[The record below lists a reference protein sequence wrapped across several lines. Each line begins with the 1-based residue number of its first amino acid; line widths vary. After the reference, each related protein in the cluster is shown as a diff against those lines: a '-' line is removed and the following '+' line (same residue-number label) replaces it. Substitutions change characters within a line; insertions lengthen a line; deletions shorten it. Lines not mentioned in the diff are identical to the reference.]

1 MGRMPIVD
9 EKAPSEGSFDSLV
22 RELQDLGPDTACAF
36 NCQMGKGR
44 TTTGMII
51 ATLVK
56 DILHGQSGDRTYTPL
71 TVDRAEFP
79 DEEEALEEEH
89 RLGNYGVIEQIYRYI
104 PEAREGKAHL
114 DHVIDLCGTPK
125 EGGTGL
131 QKPEGMYPVDRGKI
145 QLR

>member
-1 MGRMPIVD
+1 MG
-9 EKAPSEGSFDSLV
+9 
-22 RELQDLGPDTACAF
+22 
-36 NCQMGKGR
+36 GKGR

-104 PEAREGKAHL
+104 PE
-114 DHVIDLCGTPK
+114 
-125 EGGTGL
+125 
-131 QKPEGMYPVDRGKI
+131 GMYPVDRGKI
-145 QLR
+145 QLRAQVKETVLEADVQELHREILLPHSVHCLPQGESTQGSRYQLCPLAGHQG